1 MHCLNNNLRRV
12 ERGFTLTELLLSVV
26 ILLMLVGAAV
36 FSFSSLQRDAQLDE
50 GIVRIETLI
59 RLARAHAA
67 NSGRQVQ
74 VVFTPQ
80 EEAASTGNVVQV
92 VWEPE
97 PLAKPGE
104 FVVLPQA
111 SSAADSVNELVLI
124 ETPKPLEPEGSQSS
138 NPTEVMPA
146 NEALILEP
154 TTPTAISFYPD
165 GSSDAAEIIVTS
177 RNGEDLRRVSLQLMG
192 TTGSMHV
199 QWLSGE

>member
-124 ETPKPLEPEGSQSS
+124 ETPKQPEPEDGQSV

-146 NEALILEP
+146 GEALEP